1 MDRIPVFLNPS
12 AGGAA
17 EVHGAIA
24 GDRRFVLVEASAGS
38 LAGEVRWAADAGVP
52 RLVVAGGDGTV
63 SAAAGAVGARAEL
76 AVVPAG
82 TLNHFA
88 RSLGIPTAAPAAL
101 DLAATGTPRPVDA
114 AAVNGRLFVNNSS
127 LGAYVSFVRAR
138 KRLEPHLGYRVATL
152 AAGARTLARHPGH
165 RVELEVDG
173 ETRVFHTPLLFLGV
187 GERGLFPL
195 RVAAE
200 GRSGLHV
207 LVVHGRRTALLLAR
221 ALAVVLRAED
231 VDRLP
236 EVSGFFVDRCVVR
249 SPTGRVRV
257 AADGEIVAMESPL
270 EYVARPAEL
279 RVVTP

>member
-1 MDRIPVFLNPS
+1 VDRIPVFLNPG
-12 AGGAA
+12 AGGADG
-17 EVHGAIA
+17 VRGAIA
-24 GDRRFVLVEASAGS
+24 RDPRFVLVEPPSGS
-38 LAGEVRWAADAGVP
+38 LAAEVGRAADAGARRVA
-52 RLVVAGGDGTV
+52 VAGGDGTV
-63 SAAAGAVGARAEL
+63 SAAAGALGGRAEL

-88 RSLGIPTAAPAAL
+88 RSLGIPTRAPAAL
-101 DLAATGTPRPVDA
+101 DLAATGAPRPVDA
-114 AAVNGRLFVNNSS
+114 AAVNGRIFVNNSS
-127 LGAYVSFVRAR
+127 LGAYVSYVRAR
-138 KRLEPHLGYRVATL
+138 ERLERRLGYRVATL

-165 RVELEVDG
+165 RVVVEVDG
-173 ETRVFHTPLLFLGV
+173 ETREFHTPLLFLGV

-200 GRSGLHV
+200 GRAGLHV

-231 VDRLP
+231 VERLP

-249 SPTGRVRV
+249 APTGRLRV

-270 EYVARPAEL
+270 EFVARPAAL
-279 RVVTP
+279 RVVAP